1 MIPEYR
7 GRQRSRTYDVED
19 SPSKG
24 NLTRG
29 RKHCQ
34 TVHRR
39 GRGRLRTQ
47 IVNAVKT
54 GSNINIRTGRD
65 NDSPSVVGTES
76 SFSRYRES
84 PVDSLIFF
92 AFLLSKTLARVSSI
106 IQVSSPANTNE
117 L

>member
-1 MIPEYR
+1 M
-7 GRQRSRTYDVED
+7 THDVED
-19 SPSKG
+19 SPSEG
-24 NLTRG
+24 YLTGG
-29 RKHCQ
+29 RNDYQMPTEVRKS
-34 TVHRR
+34 
-39 GRGRLRTQ
+39 RLRTQ

-54 GSNINIRTGRD
+54 GSNINMRTGRD

-84 PVDSLIFF
+84 PVDTLNFF